1 MITLRKNI
9 SSAPVLFFIFK
20 GKKVSF
26 NSFMVKYLSGK
37 EVLAFSKKEVSKGLL
52 EVQIFLARDEPISV
66 NLSAIS
72 VSKIISYQQ

>member
-1 MITLRKNI
+1 
-9 SSAPVLFFIFK
+9 
-20 GKKVSF
+20 
-26 NSFMVKYLSGK
+26 MVKYLSGK

-52 EVQIFLARDEPISV
+52 EVEIFLARDEPISV